1 MVKEVTNTGSP
12 DPNKHFNKIRTRNAK
27 ERHARFPGNSFCKE
41 RLTGTRGPIQED
53 TLGNLGPELVIFLR
67 GLEKFHHFPQF
78 LFGFV
83 STGHIPEEDA
93 ALAVAIELCLALAKA
108 HDPAA
113 AALGIVHHEEPQDD
127 NDDHGQDT
135 GKDAAPERRLGRQF
149 GLDFHIAAAQRVNHL
164 VIAGCNGRKFG
175 AILESPLDNGIIDDG
190 DALYIILLDFLH
202 KIAVAHIVLRSI
214 GCIVV
219 IIDPKAE
226 DKDEQVEKNVSKE
239 SCHGILLS
247 QKIWDLLGS
256 IYFS

>member
-1 MVKEVTNTGSP
+1 MT
-12 DPNKHFNKIRTRNAK
+12 IM
-27 ERHARFPGNSFCKE
+27 
-41 RLTGTRGPIQED
+41 
-53 TLGNLGPELVIFLR
+53 
-67 GLEKFHHFPQF
+67 
-78 LFGFV
+78 
-83 STGHIPEEDA
+83 
-93 ALAVAIELCLALAKA
+93 
-108 HDPAA
+108 
-113 AALGIVHHEEPQDD
+113 
-127 NDDHGQDT
+127 GQDT